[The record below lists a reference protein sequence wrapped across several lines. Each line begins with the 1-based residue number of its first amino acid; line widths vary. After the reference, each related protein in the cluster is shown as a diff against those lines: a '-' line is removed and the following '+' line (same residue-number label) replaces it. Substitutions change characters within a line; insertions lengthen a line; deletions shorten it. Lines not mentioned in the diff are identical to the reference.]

1 MLARGA
7 PFIARLRAFG
17 KLIGDHVVTEAID
30 LPASLTG
37 FEFVFADDS
46 LHKLL
51 FVEINHGE
59 TFVARVTAENYPSSF
74 DVEWPV
80 KPTRPQCRKIDYDKL
95 MEALAFGQRMLALRL
110 VGTAQQ
116 S

>member
-1 MLARGA
+1 MLGA

-17 KLIGDHVVTEAID
+17 KLIGGQVMTEAID

-46 LHKLL
+46 QLKLL
-51 FVEINHGE
+51 FVEINHGAA
-59 TFVARVTAENYPSSF
+59 FVARITAENYPASF
-74 DVEWPV
+74 DVEWPAH
-80 KPTRPQCRKIDYDKL
+80 PTRPQCSKFDYDKL

-110 VGTAQQ
+110 VGTAKQ